1 MFILSLTWVKVSI
14 SFDICKFLSNFFQK
28 IFNTVGAA
36 STPGQLFST
45 TKVQK
50 KFETTKG
57 FGDYF
62 KKKIS
67 RQRASWVSP
76 IRAAIEAVR
85 DVSIKIKNKK

>member
-1 MFILSLTWVKVSI
+1 MFILSLTWAKVSI
-14 SFDICKFLSNFFQK
+14 SFDICKFLSNFFKK

-62 KKKIS
+62 KKNLTP
-67 RQRASWVSP
+67 ACFVG
-76 IRAAIEAVR
+76 VT
-85 DVSIKIKNKK
+85 NKGGN